1 MRTVRWH
8 LRFGGCDCRRR
19 ASCIEGRGA
28 GLAGALI
35 DSLHGA
41 RIASARAAVRV
52 AIAPIMAEPGVSS
65 GQTSQLLR
73 GHQADVLESDG
84 KWLRLRGA
92 DGYEGW
98 CHEGYVTVSHALG
111 GPPLTPGWSSER
123 RMSLGCVVSSPAS
136 GEIELPL
143 GALLDPDEEI
153 VRGVAM
159 NSRARARYF
168 ESDTDLVVRRTVEL
182 FRGTPYQWGGVTP
195 WGADC
200 SGLVQTMFALHGTQL
215 PRDAWMQAERGREV
229 EHDVTDLEPGD
240 LLFFS
245 DRDDGRPTH
254 VALSLGSDRC
264 VHSSLANGG
273 FGINSL
279 DATDPVARGLRDSF
293 RFARRIL

>member
-1 MRTVRWH
+1 M
-8 LRFGGCDCRRR
+8 
-19 ASCIEGRGA
+19 
-28 GLAGALI
+28 I

-41 RIASARAAVRV
+41 RLSAARATVRV
-52 AIAPIMAEPGVSS
+52 TIAPLIALPSVPA
-65 GQTSQLLR
+65 GQVSQLLR
-73 GHQADVLESDG
+73 GHQADVTGIEG
-84 KWLRLRGA
+84 KWLRVRGA

-98 CHEGYVTVSHALG
+98 CHDGYLTVAHSLG
-111 GPPLTPGWSSER
+111 NAPVAAGWSSER
-123 RMSLGCVVSSPAS
+123 RMSLGCAVSTPT
-136 GEIELPL
+136 GPEVELPL
-143 GALLDPDEEI
+143 GALLEPDEE
-153 VRGVAM
+153 VARGVAM

-168 ESDTDLVVRRTVEL
+168 ESDADLVVRRAVEL
-182 FRGTPYQWGGVTP
+182 FHGAPYQWGGVTP

-200 SGLVQTMFALHGTQL
+200 SGFVQTIFALHGTQL

-229 EHDVTDLEPGD
+229 QHEIADLEPAD

-254 VALSLGSDRC
+254 VAISLGGGRC

-279 DATDPVARGLRDSF
+279 EAEDAVARGLRNSF

>member
-1 MRTVRWH
+1 M
-8 LRFGGCDCRRR
+8 
-19 ASCIEGRGA
+19 
-28 GLAGALI
+28 I

-41 RIASARAAVRV
+41 RISSARATVRV
-52 AIAPIMAEPGVSS
+52 AIAPLMAQHAVSS

-73 GHQADVLESDG
+73 GHHADVLASED
-84 KWLRLRGA
+84 KWLRIRGA

-98 CHEGYVTVSHALG
+98 CHEGYLSVSHSLG

-123 RMSLGCVVSSPAS
+123 RMSLGCVVNELGA
-136 GEIELPL
+136 GEMELPL
-143 GALLDPDEEI
+143 GSLLEPDEEV

-159 NSRARARYF
+159 NSRARSRYF
-168 ESDTDLVVRRTVEL
+168 ESDTDLLARRAVEL

-200 SGLVQTMFALHGTQL
+200 SGFVQTIFALHGTQL

-229 EHDVTDLEPGD
+229 EHEIADLEPAD

-279 DATDPVARGLRDSF
+279 EATDPVARGLRDTF